1 MCLSNAF
8 LEIKCLIVAF
18 MKRAITF
25 IKGNSQS
32 KSMPQEIL
40 PIINMSFS
48 KISPWSSTSSAT
60 FEKEK
65 IENKIEF

>member
-1 MCLSNAF
+1 
-8 LEIKCLIVAF
+8 